1 MRRRSWQWRKTGAEV
16 MASPQVQKFAILLS
30 RLPRIENAPG
40 LILLR
45 VDTSG
50 GVSPPT
56 TIGSLTDAAL
66 RGRLAHFDL
75 HSANELAAVRHA
87 LANDSGEATVYERW
101 FGLESCLQFWHGFIG
116 SRIQIVAVT
125 CEACGKTSRQ
135 NIGGTVG
142 ETLALLCDCGRPARA
157 TVPKTIGS

>member
-1 MRRRSWQWRKTGAEV
+1 
-16 MASPQVQKFAILLS
+16 MAAPQAQPVAILLS

-45 VDTSG
+45 VDASG
-50 GVSPPT
+50 GASPPT
-56 TIGSLTDAAL
+56 TIGTLTDAAL
-66 RGRLAHFDL
+66 RGRLAHFDQ

-101 FGLESCLQFWHGFIG
+101 VGLENCLQFWHGFTG
-116 SRIQIVAVT
+116 SRIRIVALT

-135 NIGGTVG
+135 SIGGTVG
-142 ETLALLCDCGRPARA
+142 ETLALLCACGRPARA
-157 TVPKTIGS
+157 TVPKTIGT

>member
-1 MRRRSWQWRKTGAEV
+1 MGA
-16 MASPQVQKFAILLS
+16 PQPQSVAILLS

-45 VDTSG
+45 VDATG
-50 GVSPPT
+50 GAAPPT

-66 RGRLAHFDL
+66 RGRLAHFDQ

-87 LANDSGEATVYERW
+87 LAKDSGEATVYEHW
-101 FGLESCLQFWHGFIG
+101 FGVESCLQFWHGFTG
-116 SRIQIVAVT
+116 SRIRIVALT
-125 CEACGKTSRQ
+125 CDGCGKTSRQ

-142 ETLALLCDCGRPARA
+142 ETLSFLCTCGRPART
-157 TVPKTIGS
+157 TVPKTVDA